1 MNETSH
7 GGRTPVAS
15 LVAWCL
21 AFGVIALAIITGNSV
36 AIVVLTR
43 KKLLRKRTSYFLISL
58 AVADMTVGIFSVPT
72 FIYQLVCFWQNGFV
86 TQSTVLNIVKA
97 LDVFCGLASTF
108 TLTIIALE
116 RVYAICFPLRHR
128 TSTRRLYNALIS
140 LVWILAGFLSSL
152 YFFHEYQLI
161 QHKIFFWFLIL
172 TFFLSMLVMLA
183 AYLAIWIKARGPQ
196 AYFRETSLESS
207 DASGDKQRTS
217 FTSQYGKE
225 RFSRRAVENDRKLA
239 GTVFIV
245 TTVFILTWLPF
256 HIINLI
262 VFLECKA
269 FPCSAQP
276 STDVIYLCKLLHYT
290 NSFLNPVIYSLRLK
304 DFRSTLKKIIS
315 SKI

>member
-1 MNETSH
+1 MNETFQGS
-7 GGRTPVAS
+7 RTQLTS

-21 AFGVIALAIITGNSV
+21 VFGLIALAIIIGNSM

-43 KKLLRKRTSYFLISL
+43 KKLLRKRTNYFLISL
-58 AVADMTVGIFSVPT
+58 AVADMTVGIFSVPS
-72 FIYQLVCFWQNGFV
+72 FIYQLVCFWQERLFAP
-86 TQSTVLNIVKA
+86 SIILNIVKTV
-97 LDVFCGLASTF
+97 DVLCGLASTF

-116 RVYAICFPLRHR
+116 RVYAICLPLRHR
-128 TSTRRLYNALIS
+128 TSTRRLYDIS
-140 LVWILAGFLSSL
+140 ISSVWILAGLLSSL
-152 YFFHEYQLI
+152 YFFHVYRLI

-172 TFFLSMLVMLA
+172 TFFSSMLVMLL
-183 AYLAIWIKARGPQ
+183 AYLAIWIKASGPIVS
-196 AYFRETSLESS
+196 AREASLEYSDSS
-207 DASGDKQRTS
+207 SDKQRTS

-225 RFSRRAVENDRKLA
+225 RSRRAAENDRKLA
-239 GTVFIV
+239 VTVFIV

-276 STDVIYLCKLLHYT
+276 STDVIYFCKLLHYS
-290 NSFLNPVIYSLRLK
+290 NSLLNPVIYSLRLK
-304 DFRSTLKKIIS
+304 NFRSTLRVIIS